1 MTNRLRILTA
11 TVALSPAWLA
21 GQQPAWIAMPGFDP
35 MAMRMNRPQG
45 QSGPVTGKPFSA
57 TEVRHTVQALADG
70 NRLEQSETS
79 SFARDEHGRMRT
91 ANAKTVVVFDPVAG
105 FNYTLDIASKT
116 YTRTPLSGHETTYS
130 IAVTGNLVST
140 SSVTG
145 KAATRASA
153 APSGAQLEE
162 ELPANFMNGM
172 LAKGSRVTLTIPA
185 GTFGNHAALK
195 VVNERWYSD
204 DMQILLKSSNSDP
217 RFGTTTYELT
227 QLVPGPPDPS
237 LFQVPAD
244 YRLRAAHWQE

>member
-35 MAMRMNRPQG
+35 IAMRMNRPQG

-79 SFARDEHGRMRT
+79 SFARDEHGRMRI
-91 ANAKTVVVFDPVAG
+91 ANAKTVVIFDPVAG
-105 FNYTLDIASKT
+105 SNYTLDIASKT
-116 YTRTPLSGHETTYS
+116 YTRTSLSGHETTYA
-130 IAVTGNLVST
+130 IAVTGSQVST

-145 KAATRASA
+145 KPVTRVS
-153 APSGAQLEE
+153 APSGTQLEE

-172 LAKGSRVTLTIPA
+172 LAKGSRVTLKIPA

>member
-1 MTNRLRILTA
+1 
-11 TVALSPAWLA
+11 
-21 GQQPAWIAMPGFDP
+21 MPGFDP

-79 SFARDEHGRMRT
+79 SFARYEHGRMRT
-91 ANAKTVVVFDPVAG
+91 ANAKTVVIFDPAAG
-105 FNYTLDIASKT
+105 FTYTLDIASKT

-145 KAATRASA
+145 KAATKASA
-153 APSGAQLEE
+153 APPGTQMEE

-172 LAKGSRVTLTIPA
+172 LAKGSRVTVTIPA
-185 GTFGNHAALK
+185 GTFGNQGALK

-227 QLVPGPPDPS
+227 ELDQGPPDPS
-237 LFQVPAD
+237 LFQAPAD
-244 YRLRAAHWQE
+244 YRLRAAHWRE